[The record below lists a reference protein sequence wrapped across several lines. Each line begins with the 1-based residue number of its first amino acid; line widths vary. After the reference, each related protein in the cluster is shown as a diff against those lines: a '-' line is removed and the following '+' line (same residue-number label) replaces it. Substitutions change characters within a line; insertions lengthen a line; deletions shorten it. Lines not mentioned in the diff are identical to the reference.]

1 MNQEPSS
8 AALSAPKRF
17 RYGFHQ
23 TPCVRSFGVRI
34 APDAEAILLSF
45 TSREWAL
52 KSAAVDAF
60 VNRASGR

>member
-1 MNQEPSS
+1 MNQEPSIAS
-8 AALSAPKRF
+8 LAAPKRF
-17 RYGFHQ
+17 SNGIHQ
-23 TPCVRSFGVRI
+23 TPCVRSFGARI

-52 KSAAVDAF
+52 KSAALDAF